1 MSSYRNF
8 EEASRDILNLLQ
20 KRIGFG
26 LWMVTRAESDNWIV
40 LHAKDEKY
48 NVRKGDV
55 FRWSDSFCSKMVKG
69 LGPKIA
75 PKSKDV
81 NIYKN
86 SPIAQQVDIDAYIGM
101 PLILSNGDLFGT
113 LCAID
118 DVSYSDLIK
127 EEEDLIK
134 ILSRL
139 LVTVIEKDLE
149 KENISRREEQAEIFA
164 YSDHMT
170 GLLNRGGWDKF
181 LSLEEGR
188 SNRYGSPC
196 AVAIFDL
203 DNLKETND
211 TEGHNV
217 GDELIIKTSTLLNE
231 LFRENDVIARIGGD
245 EFAVLII
252 ESDFET
258 SRDIMTRVQDR
269 LKDEDIQI
277 SIGWSQYDPKK
288 DYKSMMKAAD
298 EEMYADKKIRRKIKL
313 EHIIRPS

>member
-1 MSSYRNF
+1 MSAYRNF
-8 EEASRDILNLLQ
+8 EEASRDILSLLH
-20 KRIGFG
+20 KRMGFG

-48 NVRKGDV
+48 NVKKGDV
-55 FRWSDSFCSKMVKG
+55 FHWSDSFCSRMVKG
-69 LGPKIA
+69 LGPKVA
-75 PKSKDV
+75 PKSKEV
-81 NIYKN
+81 NIYTN

-118 DVSYSDLIK
+118 DVPHSDALIK
-127 EEEDLIK
+127 EEELIN
-134 ILSRL
+134 ILSKL

-149 KENISRREEQAEIFA
+149 KENISRREEQIKIIAN
-164 YSDHMT
+164 SDHMT

-181 LSLEEGR
+181 ISLEEER

-211 TEGHNV
+211 THGHDV
-217 GDELIIKTSTLLNE
+217 GDKLIIKTSKLLDE
-231 LFRENDVIARIGGD
+231 LFRENDVVARIGGD

-258 SRDIMTRVQDR
+258 SREIMARVKEKI
-269 LKDEDIQI
+269 KDENIHI
-277 SIGWSQYDPKK
+277 SIGWSQYDPRK
-288 DYKSMMKAAD
+288 DYKSMIKAAD
-298 EEMYADKKIRRKIKL
+298 EEMYAEKKIRRKIK
-313 EHIIRPS
+313 S